1 MKKITSFIL
10 ICFFTPV
17 LFAQGFSS
25 LQQRK
30 LTNALAAISNL
41 YVDSINDKKIVEN
54 TLTAILKEL
63 DPHSVYIP
71 KEEVERVNEPLE
83 GSFEGVGIQF
93 QLLDDTLLVA
103 QTIAGC
109 PAAKVGV
116 LPGDR
121 IIYIGTELIAGVKMQ
136 NSDIMKRLRGPK
148 GSEVS
153 VKILRGGKSELI
165 EFKIIRDKIPLYSV
179 DATYMI
185 GKDIGYIKINSFGAS
200 THDEFIKA
208 FSSLQ
213 KKGMKQLILSLQG
226 NGGGYLNTAQQLAD
240 EFLSSNKL
248 IVYTQG
254 LNQPKAVLESSAEG
268 NFETGKLIVLIDEY
282 SASASEIV
290 SGALQDWDRAI
301 IVGRRSFGKGL
312 VQRQF
317 PLIDGSMMR
326 LTTARYYTPTGR
338 CIQKSY
344 KDGIDKYEHD
354 LVNRYNKG
362 ELLHADSIHFPDSL
376 RYQTLTLK
384 RTVYGG
390 GGIMPDIFVPMDT
403 TRFTDFHRRLVAL
416 GIVNKVCVQYIDKNR
431 SELKKKYPTF
441 EKYKK
446 EFEVDDVFLNSL
458 VSAAKKEKGS
468 TLYPTK
474 KLEYVP
480 VKLKG
485 DKDSLGLEKRSIK
498 PQLKALEPS
507 KDVTK
512 LQLKNMLDK
521 FKKDHVVD
529 QEIINKL
536 LESTKNDKDSVDLIE
551 FEKSKPLI
559 KLQLKALIARDL
571 WEMNEY
577 YQIMD
582 ADNESLTKAV
592 EILQTPGAYEKI
604 LK

>member
-1 MKKITSFIL
+1 MYLKIILFQVMRKISSFLLMSFLTSA
-10 ICFFTPV
+10 
-17 LFAQGFSS
+17 LFAQSISS
-25 LQQRK
+25 TQQRK
-30 LTNALAAISNL
+30 LINALTAISSL
-41 YVDSINDKKIVEN
+41 YVDSINDKKLVE
-54 TLTAILKEL
+54 TALVAMLKDL
-63 DPHSVYIP
+63 DPHSSYIP

-93 QLLDDTLLVA
+93 QLLEDTLLVA

-109 PAAKVGV
+109 PAEKVGI

-121 IIYIGTELIAGVKMQ
+121 IIYIGKELRAGVKMQ
-136 NSDIMKRLRGPK
+136 NSDIMNRLRGPK
-148 GSEVS
+148 GTEVN
-153 VKILRGGKSELI
+153 VKILRGGKKELI
-165 EFKIIRDKIPLYSV
+165 DFSIIRDKIPIYSV

-185 GKDIGYIKINSFGAS
+185 GKDIGYIKINSFG
-200 THDEFIKA
+200 TTTDQEFQKA
-208 FSSLQ
+208 FNTLQ

-226 NGGGYLNTAQQLAD
+226 NGGGYLNTAQQVAD
-240 EFLSSNKL
+240 EFLSRNKL

-254 LNQPKAVLESSAEG
+254 LNQPKSILESSAIG
-268 NFETGKLIVLIDEY
+268 KFETGKLIVLMDEY

-312 VQRQF
+312 VQRQL

-338 CIQKSY
+338 CIQKPY
-344 KDGIDKYEHD
+344 KDGKDKYELD

-376 RYQTLTLK
+376 KYQTLNLK

-390 GGIMPDIFVPMDT
+390 GGIMPDIFVPLDT
-403 TRFTDFHRRLVAL
+403 TRFTALHRKMLAQ
-416 GIVNKVCVQYIDKNR
+416 GIINKVCIQYIVKNR
-431 SELKKKYPTF
+431 TELKNKYSSF
-441 EKYKK
+441 DKYKK
-446 EFEVDDVFLNSL
+446 EFEVDDALLNSL
-458 VSAAKKEKGS
+458 ISPSEIEKVANTELS
-468 TLYPTK
+468 
-474 KLEYVP
+474 
-480 VKLKG
+480 
-485 DKDSLGLEKRSIK
+485 KDSATV
-498 PQLKALEPS
+498 QLKTN
-507 KDVTK
+507 KDK
-512 LQLKNMLDK
+512 
-521 FKKDHVVD
+521 
-529 QEIINKL
+529 IN
-536 LESTKNDKDSVDLIE
+536 LIE

-582 ADNESLTKAV
+582 AENESLIKAIQ
-592 EILQTPGAYEKI
+592 ILQTPGAYEEI

>member
-1 MKKITSFIL
+1 MKKIAFFLL
-10 ICFFTPV
+10 ISGFAPV

-25 LQQRK
+25 MQQRK
-30 LTNALAAISNL
+30 LTNALTTISNL
-41 YVDSINDKKIVEN
+41 YVDSINDNKIVES

-63 DPHSVYIP
+63 DPHSSYIP
-71 KEEVERVNEPLE
+71 KEEVERTNEPLE

-93 QLLDDTLLVA
+93 QLLDDTLLVV

-109 PAAKVGV
+109 PAEKVGI

-121 IIYIGTELIAGVKMQ
+121 IIYIGSELIAGVKMQ

-148 GSEVS
+148 GTEVS
-153 VKILRGGKSELI
+153 VKIRRGGKPKLM
-165 EFKIIRDKIPLYSV
+165 EFKIIRDKIPVHSV

-185 GKDIGYIKINSFGAS
+185 GKDIGYIKINNFGNS
-200 THDEFIKA
+200 TVAEFEKA
-208 FSSLQ
+208 FAILQ
-213 KKGMKQLILSLQG
+213 KKGMKNLILSLQG
-226 NGGGYLNTAQQLAD
+226 NGGGYLNAAIQLAD
-240 EFLSSNKL
+240 EFLSRDQL

-254 LNQPKAVLESSAEG
+254 LNQPKSIANATSEG
-268 NFETGKLIVLIDEY
+268 KFETGKLIVLIDEY

-290 SGALQDWDRAI
+290 SGALQDWDRAL

-312 VQRQF
+312 VQRQL

-326 LTTARYYTPTGR
+326 LTVARYYTPTGR

-354 LVNRYNKG
+354 LINRYKKG

-376 RYQTLTLK
+376 HYQTLNLH

-403 TRFTDFHRRLVAL
+403 TQFTDFHRKIVAQGVL
-416 GIVNKVCVQYIDKNR
+416 NKVCVQYIDKNR
-431 SELKKKYPTF
+431 ANLKKEYPSF
-441 EKYKK
+441 EKFKSEY
-446 EFEVDDVFLNSL
+446 EVDEALLNQL
-458 VSAAKKEKGS
+458 VTAAGAEKEKI
-468 TLYPTK
+468 K
-474 KLEYVP
+474 F
-480 VKLKG
+480 
-485 DKDSLGLEKRSIK
+485 DSAQF
-498 PQLKALEPS
+498 QL
-507 KDVTK
+507 
-512 LQLKNMLDK
+512 
-521 FKKDHVVD
+521 
-529 QEIINKL
+529 
-536 LESTKNDKDSVDLIE
+536 
-551 FEKSKPLI
+551 SKPLI

-582 ADNESLTKAV
+582 IENEALVKAV
-592 EILQTPGAYEKI
+592 KILQTPGVYEKI